1 MNTTASRSTPV
12 ESVDESWP
20 MVEEAVFRL
29 FEQLAAEGGQV
40 AIGPRLEEL
49 GWADIEAEYPIAA
62 GALLFEAEGR
72 SLATTDCL
80 DRVMVAELRALIDG
94 PIDGIVIPEPSDG
107 FVPASDRGRVTGLV
121 LGPLRGRVIVPVAGA
136 LGGMSI
142 GVVEA
147 SHLEGGRIDTF
158 DPSVEWTR
166 VEGAVNVELV
176 DASIEWDRAVAAAHR
191 ALGTELIALA
201 GRALDIAIEQVSART
216 QFGVSIG
223 SLQSPR
229 HALAEAAAAVAGARA
244 LLDES
249 WRYGGRL
256 SALAAKAAAGR
267 AHRTV
272 ADVTLQV
279 CGAIGL
285 TAEHA
290 LHRYVSRGFQLD
302 ALCGSA
308 EQLEAWLAEY
318 LFEAN
323 TAEQA
328 LPAIVTWT

>member
-1 MNTTASRSTPV
+1 MSTSVSRSTPL

-29 FEQLAAEGGQV
+29 FDQLAAEGDHV

-62 GALLFEAEGR
+62 GALLFEAQGR
-72 SLATTDCL
+72 SLPTTDCL
-80 DRVMVAELRALIDG
+80 DRVMIAELRALVDG
-94 PIDGIVIPEPSDG
+94 PVDRIVFPEPSDG
-107 FVPASDRGRVTGLV
+107 FGPVSDGSRVAGLV
-121 LGPLRGRVIVPVAGA
+121 LGPLSGRLIVPVAGA
-136 LGGMSI
+136 LGGMSV
-142 GVVEA
+142 GVVKA
-147 SHLEGGRIDTF
+147 SQLKGGRIDTF
-158 DPSVEWTR
+158 DPTVEWTR
-166 VEGAVNVELV
+166 VEGAVSVDLV
-176 DASIEWDRAVAAAHR
+176 DASTEWDRAVAAAHR

-201 GRALDIAIEQVSART
+201 GGALNIAIEQVTART

-229 HALAEAAAAVAGARA
+229 HALAEAAAALAGARA

-279 CGAIGL
+279 CGAVGL

-308 EQLEAWLAEY
+308 EQLESWLADY
-318 LFEAN
+318 LFEQHS
-323 TAEQA
+323 TGQA
-328 LPAIVTWT
+328 LPAIISWT